1 MLVAIVRAQNSIGW
15 GTYSNPNS
23 VGVTINN
30 VPSQMAAPTQGSS
43 TTPSQIEINWV
54 ALQGQYTGN
63 SPITSYNLQV
73 QIAPN
78 VW

>member
-54 ALQGQYTGN
+54 ALQG
-63 SPITSYNLQV
+63 
-73 QIAPN
+73 
-78 VW
+78 